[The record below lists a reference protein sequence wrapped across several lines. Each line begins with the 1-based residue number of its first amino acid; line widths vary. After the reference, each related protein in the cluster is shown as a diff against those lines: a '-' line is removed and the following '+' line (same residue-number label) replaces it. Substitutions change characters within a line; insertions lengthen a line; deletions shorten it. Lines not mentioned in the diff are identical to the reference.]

1 VQLTDQVTDSGI
13 SFELRLKF
21 CITINYII
29 IHRMHMDFCRHL
41 AAELEKH
48 YVGGSLSKRVAAYQK
63 KNVITLKYTE
73 QYKSYQ
79 YGYVM
84 DIQVVTH

>member
-1 VQLTDQVTDSGI
+1 MQQTDQVTDSGI
-13 SFELRLKF
+13 SVELRLKF
-21 CITINYII
+21 YITINYII
-29 IHRMHMDFCRHL
+29 VHRTHVYFSRHL
-41 AAELEKH
+41 AAELEKY

-63 KNVITLKYTE
+63 RNVITLNYTK

-79 YGYVM
+79 YECVM